1 MQVREMAALRRSPVQ
16 RMVFAVDDTDPM
28 YMRCVGVYAE
38 DVAVERAAEMNH
50 ARSSA
55 DSRRGLRLVVSDAL
69 PLVAVG
75 GFELTVNDGHAHLYP
90 PPHSTVIVH
99 SHS

>member
-16 RMVFAVDDTDPM
+16 RMVFEVDDSDPM
-28 YMRCVGVYAE
+28 YMRCVGVYPE
-38 DVAVERAAEMNH
+38 DVAVERAAERNR
-50 ARSSA
+50 ARPA
-55 DSRRGLRLVVSDAL
+55 DSGRGLRFVVSDAL

-90 PPHSTVIVH
+90 PPHTTVIVH

>member
-1 MQVREMAALRRSPVQ
+1 MTAARRSLVQ
-16 RMVFAVDDTDPM
+16 RMVFEVDDTDPM

-38 DVAVERAAEMNH
+38 DVARERAAEMNC
-50 ARSSA
+50 ASPA
-55 DSRRGLRLVVSDAL
+55 DSGRGLRFVVSDAL

-90 PPHSTVIVH
+90 PPHTTVIVH
-99 SHS
+99 QAS